1 MTCFDP
7 NAPATRGELLAMA
20 RLLIEERRTTNTLI
34 GWLESL
40 HKINLKQRIQLCR
53 EADHQELAE
62 AQAAWDEH
70 EAACKAHGIDPGTG
84 EVIR

>member
-1 MTCFDP
+1 MSKFDP
-7 NAPATRGELLAMA
+7 NAPATQGELLAMA
-20 RLLIEERRTTNTLI
+20 RLLIEERRTVNTLI

-53 EADHQELAE
+53 EADRQELEE

-70 EAACKAHGIDPGTG
+70 EAACKANGIDPNTG
-84 EVIR
+84 EVL

>member
-1 MTCFDP
+1 MSFDH
-7 NAPATRGELLAMA
+7 NAPATKGELVAMA
-20 RLLIEERRTTNTLI
+20 RLLIEQRRTIDTLI

-53 EADHQELAE
+53 QADDEELAE

-70 EAACKAHGIDPGTG
+70 EAACKANGIDPNTG
-84 EVIR
+84 KKL